1 MEKKTQKKKKGSSWK
16 QKALQIYN
24 HEINVFFVL
33 NAAHW
38 IQARQYVFLVFK
50 QGSKLNKMQGSAEVK
65 QKNAY
70 ASFCKYY
77 LFLVLK
83 TFEPFVL

>member
-1 MEKKTQKKKKGSSWK
+1 M
-16 QKALQIYN
+16 KAEGITNLQPQN
-24 HEINVFFVL
+24 KCVFCSERHTL
-33 NAAHW
+33 NTT

-83 TFEPFVL
+83 IFAPFVL